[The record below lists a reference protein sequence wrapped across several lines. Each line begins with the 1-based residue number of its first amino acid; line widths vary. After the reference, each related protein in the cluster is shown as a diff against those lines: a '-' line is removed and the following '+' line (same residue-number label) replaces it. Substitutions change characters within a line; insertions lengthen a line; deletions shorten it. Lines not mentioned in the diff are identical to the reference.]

1 MASKLPPHLQHL
13 TEGLPANR
21 RAEVEESI
29 LSSNYLQTRLT
40 EESKADR
47 VDHIRI
53 LPPGSNSGGHF
64 SETDKSIYIDADV
77 FSSAYTEKQTRL
89 DRVTYVLGHEVSHSA
104 MTPLRTVST
113 KEFNSALS
121 NAMWTETDFGHID
134 VTPAAEK
141 YLQNA
146 RRDESVA
153 TISAWNALADRV
165 DSEKPGQLTKQEL
178 VRRVAE
184 IGDCTVGEGKN
195 LRLAPGIALGENQD
209 MLIGKPWTN
218 SPNVEAVAKC
228 YFDQPSEKTKL
239 GAAGNSD
246 YANRYGTAVIQM
258 IDANIE
264 GFKSQHPGTPNSI
277 RLDFDKLG
285 LDPKLLQSNGL
296 NLASQDV
303 TIYDTSHG
311 KIQQVKMN
319 NTGSTKGHNPEI
331 EPELTRA
338 PRSEYA
344 PAPIMSEPGHP
355 AHSMYAQALNGLRSS
370 PNIPVG
376 TFTEHEEQKLAAGV
390 VAQALTQ
397 ANAFPKASVDHVV
410 RNNDGSMVI
419 GVQGSLDSPAN
430 RLADV
435 DIQQA
440 LSVFSIEQSSDVART
455 AVQSMQERQEQAQVQ
470 AETLGVDA
478 PTSSGPVM
486 RMGARTLAPAS
497 GSNGDGGGGGGGG
510 E

>member
-1 MASKLPPHLQHL
+1 MASKLPPHMQHL
-13 TEGLPANR
+13 TEELPASR

-47 VDHIRI
+47 LDHIRI

-64 SETDKSIYIDADV
+64 SETDKSIYIDADL
-77 FSSAYTEKQTRL
+77 FSMFKDNKEQRL
-89 DRVTYVLGHEVSHSA
+89 DRITYVLGHEVSHSA
-104 MTPLRTVST
+104 MTPFRTIST
-113 KEFNSALS
+113 RELNSALS
-121 NAMWTETDFGHID
+121 NAMWTETDFGHVD

-153 TISAWNALADRV
+153 TISAWNAVADRV
-165 DSEKPGQLTKQEL
+165 DSERPGAPSRQEL
-178 VRRVAE
+178 INRVAE

-195 LRLAPGIALGENQD
+195 LRLAPGITLDENQN
-209 MLIGKPWTN
+209 MLIGKPAAN
-218 SPNVEAVAKC
+218 SPNVEAVANC
-228 YFDQPSEKTKL
+228 YFDLPAKETNL

-264 GFKSQHPGTPNSI
+264 GFKSQHPGALNSI

-285 LDPKLLQSNGL
+285 LDPKILQSNGL

-311 KIQQVKMN
+311 KIRQVTLN
-319 NTGSTKGHNPEI
+319 NTGSTKGHSPEI

-338 PRSEYA
+338 PRPEYT
-344 PAPIMSEPGHP
+344 PAPLMSEPGHP
-355 AHSMYAQALNGLRSS
+355 AHAMYAQALNGLRSS
-370 PNIPVG
+370 PNIPAG

-390 VAQALTQ
+390 VAKALIQ
-397 ANAFPKASVDHVV
+397 ENAFPKASVDHVV

-419 GVQGSLDSPAN
+419 GIQRSLDSPAN
-430 RLADV
+430 RLAGV

-440 LSVFSIEQSSDVART
+440 LSVSSIEQSSDVART
-455 AVQSMQERQEQAQVQ
+455 AVQSMQQKQEQAQVR

-497 GSNGDGGGGGGGG
+497 GSNGDGGGGG